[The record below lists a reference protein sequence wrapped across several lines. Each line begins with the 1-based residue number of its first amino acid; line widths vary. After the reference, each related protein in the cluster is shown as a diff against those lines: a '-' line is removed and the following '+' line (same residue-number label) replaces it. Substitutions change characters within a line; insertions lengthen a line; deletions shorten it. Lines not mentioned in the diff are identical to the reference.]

1 MPKKKNSFGEKIVR
15 NLYSLRANDEYKADM
30 KKVGKK
36 FNPPDDEDVIDGKEE
51 LEFLQDPK
59 YMEYI
64 TESLGVISKHKKEVV
79 FGQLISFLVEKGHL
93 AEIAKGG
100 KVKMDLEEM
109 KEYLLSR
116 SGIKITEK
124 IKGYTTLTIPFDAT
138 EKEVQK
144 YWSEHKKSQGAKMT
158 RNKQS
163 QNEERDYE
171 VLRLQISGEKYKD
184 IAYTINHDPRFAN
197 MKRIDP
203 ENVSVII
210 KRLKDKAKS
219 ITHKDS

>member
-1 MPKKKNSFGEKIVR
+1 MPKKKYPFGEKVVR
-15 NLYSLRANDEYKADM
+15 NLYLTRANDEYKADL
-30 KKVGKK
+30 KKIDKK
-36 FNPPDDEDVIDGKEE
+36 YNPPADEDVIDGKKE

-64 TESLGVISKHKKEVV
+64 TESLGVINKHKKEVV
-79 FGQLISFLVEKGHL
+79 FGQLVSYLAEKGHL

-109 KEYLLSR
+109 NEYLLSR
-116 SGIKITEK
+116 SGVKITEK
-124 IKGYTTLTIPFDAT
+124 IKGYTTLTIPSDAT
-138 EKEVQK
+138 EKEVK
-144 YWSEHKKSQGAKMT
+144 EYWAEHKKMQGAKIT

-171 VLRLQISGEKYKD
+171 VLRLQIAGEKYKD
-184 IAYTINHDPRFAN
+184 IAYAINHDPRFAN

-219 ITHKDS
+219 ITDKDS